1 MAIINF
7 STLANKDKI
16 NLGGDKLVFDGG
28 ISAAD
33 VAIAELKTGVQLNAG
48 GKTILL
54 KDWELGNLNI
64 DQVTFNNGSELL
76 VGDKVFATTNDDN
89 ANMIEPFFPGN
100 KNRDQLRGMG
110 GDDELTG
117 GKGDDLMFGQA
128 GNDTLYGQDDDDW
141 LDGGSGNDILEGG
154 AGKDTIKG
162 FAGSDTIIGGTEADR
177 LDGGKGADTF
187 KITAAESPNG
197 VGLFDKVVEFISASD
212 KFDLDA
218 AGDANK
224 YIEERLKTGS
234 YADASSRAT
243 ELLVANEG
251 LKEYVFIAG
260 NSRGWLFGDFNSDR
274 VIDVAI
280 EILNG
285 DSLAR
290 LDFSDII

>member
-117 GKGDDLMFGQA
+117 GKGDDLMFGQG

-162 FAGSDTIIGGTEADR
+162 FAGSDTITGGTEADR

-218 AGDANK
+218 AGDATK
-224 YIEERLKTGS
+224 YIEERLRTGS
-234 YADASSRAT
+234 YADASSKAT

>member
-16 NLGGDKLVFDGG
+16 DLGGDKLVFDGG

-76 VGDKVFATTNDDN
+76 VGDKVFTTTDDDN

-110 GDDELTG
+110 GDDELTA
-117 GKGDDLMFGQA
+117 GKGDDLMFGQG

-141 LDGGSGNDILEGG
+141 LDGGAGNDTLDGG

-162 FAGSDTIIGGTEADR
+162 FAGSDTIIGGTGADR

-197 VGLFDKVVEFISASD
+197 VGLYDKVAEFITASD

-218 AGDANK
+218 AGDGTK
-224 YIEERLKTGS
+224 YIEERLKSGS
-234 YADASSRAT
+234 YADAASRAT

-280 EILNG
+280 EIANG

>member
-117 GKGDDLMFGQA
+117 GKGDDLMFGQG

-162 FAGSDTIIGGTEADR
+162 FAGSDTITGGTEADR

-197 VGLFDKVVEFISASD
+197 VALFDKVVEFISASD

-218 AGDANK
+218 AGDATK
-224 YIEERLKTGS
+224 YIEERLRTGS
-234 YADASSRAT
+234 YADASSKAT